1 MRHPLHLILVGI
13 MGLALLMIVH
23 ECGHFF
29 IARAFG
35 MRVTK
40 FSIGFG
46 PTFFKIVPRDG
57 YFWFTTA
64 AERIRLRMWKHD
76 PERHGPTV
84 YQVAMI
90 PFLAYVQIAG
100 MNPLEEID
108 QNDKGSYANASLMGR
123 ILTIFGGPAAN
134 YLFASVLFFAG
145 FFAGGR
151 DVAPRDDERGSTEVT
166 VVADPA
172 EAAGI
177 KSGDRIVE
185 VNQKP
190 VERWTEMAE
199 AISRHPEET
208 IPIVVERSGQRLT
221 FSVTPRRV
229 DTGHG
234 KKKGRSIGRI
244 GVQLATHHEKVSVRE
259 AAILALEQPPK
270 VVKSVVINIGE
281 FVSGDV
287 EGELSGPV
295 GMVGEV
301 AKVAG
306 TGVVPLLILL
316 GSISAY
322 LGAFNLIPFPALD
335 GARLMFLGYE
345 ATTRRRANA
354 RIETHIHLIGLFM
367 MLGLMFY
374 VTVNDLRRPDS
385 SDSAPGAT
393 PSATSAPAPATPE
406 LQPVPAVPA
415 PTTSGK

>member
-1 MRHPLHLILVGI
+1 MRPAAVPIPPHLILVGI

-76 PERHGPTV
+76 PERHGPTI

-100 MNPLEEID
+100 MNPLDEID
-108 QNDKGSYANASLMGR
+108 ENDKGSYANASLLGR
-123 ILTIFGGPAAN
+123 VLTIFGGPAAN
-134 YLFASVLFFAG
+134 YLFASVLFFCS
-145 FFAGGR
+145 FFFGGR
-151 DVAPRDDERGSTEVT
+151 DLRATDVSVLENR
-166 VVADPA
+166 PA
-172 EAAGI
+172 AAASI
-177 KSGDRIVE
+177 KTGDRIVE
-185 VNQKP
+185 IDGVP
-190 VERWTEMAE
+190 VDEWDKMAE
-199 AISRHPEET
+199 LISQHPNET
-208 IPIVVERSGQRLT
+208 IPVVVVRAGERIPLRVTPMDDHGKGKIGVASIGPSHKVPVSAKEACQLALTTPAIVVRNSIVGLT
-221 FSVTPRRV
+221 QFVT
-229 DTGHG
+229 G
-234 KKKGRSIGRI
+234 K
-244 GVQLATHHEKVSVRE
+244 A
-259 AAILALEQPPK
+259 
-270 VVKSVVINIGE
+270 
-281 FVSGDV
+281 

-295 GMVGEV
+295 GMVREV

-306 TGVVPLLILL
+306 MGVVELLFIL

-345 ATTRRRANA
+345 AATRRRANA

-374 VTVNDLRRPDS
+374 VTVNDLRRGDRNEG
-385 SDSAPGAT
+385 APGSTPAT
-393 PSATSAPAPATPE
+393 PSATSAPAPAQPE
-406 LQPVPAVPA
+406 PQPAATASAPAA
-415 PTTSGK
+415 SGK